1 MPTTLVIALTVGCRL
16 WLEVIIHVT
25 NTPCRLSLFFRHYG
39 AGVWSGR
46 SGGAHG
52 CWTTDDTRSDS
63 CVCSLPKVRIWQFL
77 QQKTTVSFV
86 LRTIHHSR
94 PVDAGV
100 SQVQAWPPRGL
111 DHQRSRER
119 KEPSGSYRSYG
130 KSRDS
135 FRFNAL
141 PTEVVAPHR
150 CHLHD
155 CLLVAGPMWC
165 VSLYNPA
172 NEVSFFVQASR
183 VISRRKLSTSC
194 CTGSLALSAQKSTPV
209 WFITLLCCGWVKNL
223 QSFVRR
229 IVL

>member
-1 MPTTLVIALTVGCRL
+1 MAISSAKKKQLASFFARSTVQERSMLVCRRYK
-16 WLEVIIHVT
+16 
-25 NTPCRLSLFFRHYG
+25 PDRHG
-39 AGVWSGR
+39 DR
-46 SGGAHG
+46 
-52 CWTTDDTRSDS
+52 R
-63 CVCSLPKVRIWQFL
+63 
-77 QQKTTVSFV
+77 
-86 LRTIHHSR
+86 
-94 PVDAGV
+94 
-100 SQVQAWPPRGL
+100 
-111 DHQRSRER
+111 RSRER

-209 WFITLLCCGWVKNL
+209 WFITLLCCG
-223 QSFVRR
+223 
-229 IVL
+229 